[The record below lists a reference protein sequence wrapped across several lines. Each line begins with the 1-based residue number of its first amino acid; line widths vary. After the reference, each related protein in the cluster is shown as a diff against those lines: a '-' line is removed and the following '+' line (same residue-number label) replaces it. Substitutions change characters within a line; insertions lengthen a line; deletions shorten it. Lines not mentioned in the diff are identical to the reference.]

1 MAYKIKISIIY
12 KDKILVR
19 QSRVFNTRKAADKWF
34 EEKMELF
41 KTSPSQ
47 VLVNGYGY
55 FENTELT
62 MFQEDICFE
71 ND

>member
-1 MAYKIKISIIY
+1 MSYKIKISIIY
-12 KDKILVR
+12 KDKCFVR
-19 QSRVFNTRKAADKWF
+19 QSRVFNTRKAADEWF
-34 EEKMELF
+34 AEKVELF

-47 VLVNGYGY
+47 VLVNECYY

-71 ND
+71 VD

>member
-1 MAYKIKISIIY
+1 MDYKIKISIIY
-12 KDKILVR
+12 KDKRLVR

-34 EEKMELF
+34 EEIVELF

-47 VLVNGYGY
+47 VLVNECYY

-62 MFQEDICFE
+62 VFQEDICFE
-71 ND
+71 DD